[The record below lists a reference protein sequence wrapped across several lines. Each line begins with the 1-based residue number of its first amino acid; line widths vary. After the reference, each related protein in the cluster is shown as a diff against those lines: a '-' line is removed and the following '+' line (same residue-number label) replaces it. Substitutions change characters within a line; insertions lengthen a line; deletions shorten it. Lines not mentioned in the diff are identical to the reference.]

1 MQPALLAKVGQQCA
15 KTGVLDAGTAME
27 GVPGA
32 GLGLVQ
38 HIGKRVGKIVHR
50 QGQAHRLSLDPAGAF
65 QLTAAHIQHAEQQP
79 PGLEAGMDGRAP
91 PVAQVRL
98 IALGGEG
105 QGKCEGLLHTQA
117 PTSATNW

>member
-1 MQPALLAKVGQQCA
+1 MQPALLTKVGQQCA
-15 KTGVLDAGTAME
+15 KTGVLDASTAVE

-38 HIGKRVGKIVHR
+38 HIGKGVGKIVHR
-50 QGQAHRLSLDPAGAF
+50 QPQRHLLPPDPAFAL

-79 PGLEAGMDGRAP
+79 FGLEAGMNGRAP
-91 PVAQVRL
+91 PMAQVRL